1 MQKLLEIAKRSTASQ
16 RYYNK
21 FRAGL
26 ALIPLSADPDGVRTA
41 SGGTGRLLVGLGVA
55 VMGFHLLA
63 EIAESKTCS
72 CDSLAP
78 PLFYNQFYS
87 QYHRTQRTSKWRIG
101 AANKALHCIACHN
114 NFLGQMP
121 FCRQM
126 YHAIKLHHL
135 VTWCAS
141 NILTTLYF
149 ICVCRKLHCKSSA
162 MYNFN
167 LNILPSEP
175 SRPDPTRPGHTCN
188 FLTRPDATGGS
199 GQQSC
204 VQL

>member
-1 MQKLLEIAKRSTASQ
+1 
-16 RYYNK
+16 
-21 FRAGL
+21 
-26 ALIPLSADPDGVRTA
+26 
-41 SGGTGRLLVGLGVA
+41 
-55 VMGFHLLA
+55 MGFHLLA